1 MQSTGNRTLV
11 VIPARYGSTRL
22 PAKVL
27 LKASGKYLMQHTYEQ
42 ILKCNLV
49 DRIIIATDDKRIFK
63 AGQEFGAEM
72 RMTSKHHTCGTE
84 RIAEVA
90 RYLSYQYV
98 INVQADEPQ
107 IDPKA
112 VDKVIATLQRNKDV
126 NIATLA
132 APIAKKDMPDPNKVK
147 VLINKNNLAVGF
159 RRLINNSELIT
170 QSIRPPVGDNSKLYR
185 HIGIYGYRKQALLK
199 FIKLPQTES
208 EKSLRLEQLRA
219 LENNFKI
226 KVALIN
232 NAFYG
237 IDTPADYQAF
247 LKKARCAN

>member
-1 MQSTGNRTLV
+1 MRTLV

-42 ILKCNLV
+42 ILKCKLV
-49 DRIIIATDDKRIFK
+49 DRIIIATDDKLVFK
-63 AGQEFGAEM
+63 AGKEFGAEV
-72 RMTSKHHTCGTE
+72 RMTSRHHTCGTE

-90 RYLSYQYV
+90 RRLPYQYV

-107 IDPKA
+107 IDHRS
-112 VDKVIATLQRNKDV
+112 VDKVIAILQRNKDV
-126 NIATLA
+126 DIATLA
-132 APIAKKDMPDPNKVK
+132 SRIEENDMPDPNKVK
-147 VLINKNNLAVGF
+147 VLVGRNNLAIGF
-159 RRLINNSELIT
+159 KRLINNSELIT
-170 QSIRPPVGDNSKLYR
+170 HNLKLYR
-185 HIGIYGYRKQALLK
+185 HIGIYGYRKDALLR

-208 EKSLRLEQLRA
+208 EKALRLEQLRA
-219 LENNFKI
+219 LENGFKI

-232 NAFYG
+232 KAFYG

-247 LKKARCAN
+247 LRRVKDTD